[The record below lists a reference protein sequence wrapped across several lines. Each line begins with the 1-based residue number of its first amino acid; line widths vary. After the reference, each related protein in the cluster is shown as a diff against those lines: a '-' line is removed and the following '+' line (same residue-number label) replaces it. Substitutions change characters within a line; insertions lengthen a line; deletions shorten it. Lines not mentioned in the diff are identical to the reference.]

1 MVQRRVA
8 IVVPARN
15 EAARIIDCLQ
25 HLTALATDRRVVS
38 LEIVLLANNC
48 TDATVEIARDF
59 PARAS
64 APVIVEAVTLAP
76 ADAHAGWARR
86 LAFDAGAGRLAHA
99 HDLLL
104 CTDADTRVARDWLT
118 RTLDHLDAGYD
129 AVAGFARLDPKELR
143 LLDPAHRA
151 RLAAIR
157 RYDDACCYLKAT
169 RTADEP
175 WPRHFYEGG
184 ASIALTLGAYRATGG
199 APTPHVGEDKAL
211 FDALRAA
218 GRRIRHPK
226 DVRVLT
232 SCRTDGRAPEGAA
245 DTLARW
251 GAQELHEGLQGLDPV
266 MTALGS
272 PVANDHALTFM
283 SLPSETALARS
294 MVRTLRLAGAMAQA
308 S

>member
-1 MVQRRVA
+1 VVQRRVV

-15 EAARIIDCLQ
+15 EQARIGACLQ
-25 HLTALATDRRVVS
+25 HLTTLATDRRVIA
-38 LEIVLLANNC
+38 LEILVLANNC
-48 TDATVEIARDF
+48 TDATVERVQAF
-59 PARAS
+59 PARPS
-64 APVIVEAVTLAP
+64 APVMVDSVALP
-76 ADAHAGWARR
+76 PKDAHAGWARR
-86 LAFDAGAGRLAHA
+86 LAFDAGARRLASPQ
-99 HDLLL
+99 DLLL
-104 CTDADTRVARDWLT
+104 CTDADTRVARDWLLK
-118 RTLDHLDAGYD
+118 TLDHIDAGYD
-129 AVAGFARLDPKELR
+129 AVAGFARLDPRELR
-143 LLDPAHRA
+143 RLDPAHRT

-157 RYDDACCYLKAT
+157 RYDDACCYLKAA
-169 RTADEP
+169 RTSDEP

-184 ASIALTLGAYRATGG
+184 ASIALTLAAYRSTGG

-251 GAQELHEGLQGLDPV
+251 GALDLHEGLQGLDPV
-266 MTALGS
+266 MAALGA
-272 PVANDHALTFM
+272 PIANDHALTFHT
-283 SLPSETALARS
+283 LPGETVVARS
-294 MVRTLRLAGAMAQA
+294 IVRTLRSARTMAQA